1 MFTKR
6 SLNEI
11 ILIDYKKLNMI
22 FAYNFYIKIIK
33 MYNCIEVTMWLVFG
47 LIWYQGSY
55 FIFKKQPKVTIS
67 NDELIKYNNVLNEY
81 YYNEFLYKN
90 KCQNSIVSID
100 QNYSNYING
109 CINISYKNDISY
121 EGFWENN
128 VENGFSIISN
138 KEFEIKG
145 YKKNNMYYGLVRING
160 YSFDDNNFKSL
171 DCVYENGKKNVCY
184 FIDKNNNIKFV
195 VPDNISIPI

>member
-1 MFTKR
+1 
-6 SLNEI
+6 
-11 ILIDYKKLNMI
+11 
-22 FAYNFYIKIIK
+22 

-55 FIFKKQPKVTIS
+55 FVFKKQPNVFKKQPKVTIS

-90 KCQNSIVSID
+90 KCQNTNVSINED
-100 QNYSNYING
+100 NIGYGYKNG
-109 CINISYKNDISY
+109 CMNLYYSDVFNY
-121 EGFWENN
+121 EAFWENN
-128 VENGFSIISN
+128 VENGFVILRN
-138 KEFEIKG
+138 KNLKIKG
-145 YKKNNMYYGLVRING
+145 YKKNNLYDGLVRFYDDTI
-160 YSFDDNNFKSL
+160 DNNNLNSL

>member
-1 MFTKR
+1 
-6 SLNEI
+6 
-11 ILIDYKKLNMI
+11 
-22 FAYNFYIKIIK
+22 

-145 YKKNNMYYGLVRING
+145 YKINNMYYGLVRING